1 MTNTFNDGDPI
12 DAATL
17 QKLLTRLS
25 QVEALA
31 GAKVSAGSSI
41 NVVPKSGAEIVVPKF
56 FGGVTERMDLIS
68 GSYKS
73 FDIDYSGAGFT
84 KNPIITIT
92 PFCSNITKD
101 VTLTYAPQ
109 IVSITKDGAKCR
121 VRLPSGTTAGSAR
134 FHFIA
139 VQN

>member
-41 NVVPKSGAEIVVPKF
+41 NVVPQTAAEIVVPKF
-56 FGGVTERMDLIS
+56 FGGVSDPIDLIP
-68 GSYKS
+68 GK
-73 FDIDYSGAGFT
+73 YSPFTILYSLGAKPKAIVFGQFYT
-84 KNPIITIT
+84 GKNEA
-92 PFCSNITKD
+92 
-101 VTLTYAPQ
+101 LTYMPQ
-109 IVSITKDGAKCR
+109 VISSTSTSANCR
-121 VRLPSGTTAGSAR
+121 VRCPGGTSAQGGTTR
-134 FHFIA
+134 FYFVA

>member
-25 QVEALA
+25 QVEAIA

-41 NVVPKSGAEIVVPKF
+41 NVVPQTAAEIVVPKF
-56 FGGVTERMDLIS
+56 FGGVTDQIVLTPGKFSAFTIEYNL
-68 GSYKS
+68 GSKPKAIVFGQLYT
-73 FDIDYSGAGFT
+73 G
-84 KNPIITIT
+84 KNEA
-92 PFCSNITKD
+92 
-101 VTLTYAPQ
+101 LTYMPQ
-109 IVSITKDGAKCR
+109 VVSLTSTSANCR
-121 VRLPSGTTAGSAR
+121 VRCPGGTPAQGGTTR
-134 FHFIA
+134 FYFVA

>member
-25 QVEALA
+25 QVESIA

-41 NVVPKSGAEIVVPKF
+41 NVVPQTAAEIVVPKF
-56 FGGVTERMDLIS
+56 FGGVSDPIDLIPGKYS
-68 GSYKS
+68 PFTISYNIGSKPKAIVFGQLYT
-73 FDIDYSGAGFT
+73 G
-84 KNPIITIT
+84 KNDALAYMPQVI
-92 PFCSNITKD
+92 S
-101 VTLTYAPQ
+101 LTETSAN
-109 IVSITKDGAKCR
+109 CR
-121 VRLPSGTTAGSAR
+121 VRCPNGTSSLGGNTR
-134 FHFIA
+134 FYFVA